1 MSRQNAFVKNSPI
14 KINELALC
22 KKDGGG
28 VTTW

>member
-1 MSRQNAFVKNSPI
+1 MSRQNTFVKNSPI

-28 VTTW
+28 VTW